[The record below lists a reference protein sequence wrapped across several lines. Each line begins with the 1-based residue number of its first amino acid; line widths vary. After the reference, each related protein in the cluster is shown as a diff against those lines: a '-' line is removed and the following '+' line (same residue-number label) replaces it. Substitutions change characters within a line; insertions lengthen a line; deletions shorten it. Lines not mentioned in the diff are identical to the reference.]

1 MLSKGTR
8 ICIHIDYE
16 EMLLTNNSK
25 PSIIREL
32 AKIWSL
38 STSDIEEVIKEEE
51 AFLDAEYAGELV

>member
-32 AKIWSL
+32 AKTWSL

-51 AFLDAEYAGELV
+51 AFLDAEYTGEFV

>member
-32 AKIWSL
+32 AKTWSL

-51 AFLDAEYAGELV
+51 AFLDAEYAGEFV

>member
-1 MLSKGTR
+1 
-8 ICIHIDYE
+8 
-16 EMLLTNNSK
+16 MLLTNNSK

-51 AFLDAEYAGELV
+51 AFLDAEYAGEFV